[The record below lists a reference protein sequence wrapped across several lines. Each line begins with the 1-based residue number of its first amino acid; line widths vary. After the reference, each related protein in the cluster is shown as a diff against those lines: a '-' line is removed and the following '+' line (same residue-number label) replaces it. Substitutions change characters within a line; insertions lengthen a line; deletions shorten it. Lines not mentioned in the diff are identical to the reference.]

1 MNSLRVPLIILA
13 VVQALLAAFGLLIST
28 FADGGFWWQR
38 IALFWLLHPLA
49 VIALFGLLLVGRPP
63 PWLAGLALTL
73 LALSI
78 LGSLA
83 MSGAILSGLTRG
95 DWWLLLVWAIIP
107 LLSLPYAIHHL
118 GGRRAN
124 APGLA
129 A

>member
-13 VVQALLAAFGLLIST
+13 VVQALLAAFGLAIST
-28 FADGGFWWQR
+28 FADGGFWWER
-38 IALFWLLHPLA
+38 ISLVLLHPLA
-49 VIALFGLLLVGRPP
+49 VIALFGLLLVGRPA

-73 LALSI
+73 LALGI
-78 LGSLA
+78 IGSLA

-95 DWWLLLVWAIIP
+95 DWWLPLVWAIIP

>member
-28 FADGGFWWQR
+28 FADGGFWWER
-38 IALFWLLHPLA
+38 VSLVLLHPLA
-49 VIALFGLLLVGRPP
+49 AIALLGLLLSGRRPA
-63 PWLAGLALTL
+63 PWLASLALTL
-73 LALSI
+73 LALGI

-83 MSGAILSGLTRG
+83 MSGAILSGWTRG
-95 DWWLLLVWAIIP
+95 DWWLPLVWAIIP
-107 LLSLPYAIHHL
+107 LLSLPYALHHL

>member
-13 VVQALLAAFGLLIST
+13 VAQALLAAFGLLIST
-28 FADGGFWWQR
+28 FADGGFWWER
-38 IALFWLLHPLA
+38 ISLVLLHPLA
-49 VIALFGLLLVGRPP
+49 AIALLGLLLVGRPA

-73 LALSI
+73 LALGI

-95 DWWLLLVWAIIP
+95 DWWLPLVWAIIP

>member
-13 VVQALLAAFGLLIST
+13 VVQALLAAFGLAIST
-28 FADGGFWWQR
+28 FADGGFWWER
-38 IALFWLLHPLA
+38 ISLVLLHPLA
-49 VIALFGLLLVGRPP
+49 AIALLGLLLVGRPA

-73 LALSI
+73 LSLGI

-83 MSGAILSGLTRG
+83 MSGAILTGQTRG
-95 DWWLLLVWAIIP
+95 DWWLPLVWAIIP

>member
-13 VVQALLAAFGLLIST
+13 VAQALLAAFGLLIST
-28 FADGGFWWQR
+28 FADGGFWWER
-38 IALFWLLHPLA
+38 ISLVLLHPLA
-49 VIALFGLLLVGRPP
+49 AIALLGLLLVGRPA

-73 LALSI
+73 LALGI

-95 DWWLLLVWAIIP
+95 DWWLPLVWAIIP
-107 LLSLPYAIHHL
+107 LLSLPYAIHHM

>member
-28 FADGGFWWQR
+28 FADGGFWWER
-38 IALFWLLHPLA
+38 ISLVLLHPLA
-49 VIALFGLLLVGRPP
+49 AIALLGLLLVGRPA

-73 LALSI
+73 LSLGI

-95 DWWLLLVWAIIP
+95 DWWLPLVWAIIP
-107 LLSLPYAIHHL
+107 LLSLPYALHHL